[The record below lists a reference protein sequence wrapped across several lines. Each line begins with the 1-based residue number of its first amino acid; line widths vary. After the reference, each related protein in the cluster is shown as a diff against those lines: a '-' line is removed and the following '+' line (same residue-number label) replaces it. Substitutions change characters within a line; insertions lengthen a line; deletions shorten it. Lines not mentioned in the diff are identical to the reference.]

1 MFIAA
6 LLATAKIW
14 KLPNVSVTRQM
25 DKGRCGIDAH
35 THKHTRTY
43 IQRNISHKKM
53 KFYHL
58 QQHG

>member
-35 THKHTRTY
+35 THKHTHTNTHVHTY
-43 IQRNISHKKM
+43 RGILAIKK
-53 KFYHL
+53 
-58 QQHG
+58 